1 MPTTLER
8 LQPHQRHPWDAVIVT
23 IRQASGRSVA
33 DVAAVDIIAD
43 FPLPVP
49 EALRAAEALRQETG
63 LPRIAV
69 IVADGE
75 WRPEWGDLVEN

>member
-1 MPTTLER
+1 MAVALER
-8 LQPHQRHPWDAVIVT
+8 LHSYQRHPWDAVIVT
-23 IRQASGRSVA
+23 IRQAFGRSVA

-49 EALRAAEALRQETG
+49 EALRAAEALRQQTG

-75 WRPEWGDLVEN
+75 WRPEWGTLIEP